1 MLLNDGI
8 IHDVMIGLLYAS
20 YARYSPYIDEMIKNE
35 MFESHVFN

>member
-8 IHDVMIGLLYAS
+8 IRDVMIGLYAS
-20 YARYSPYIDEMIKNE
+20 CARYSPYIDEMIKNE